1 MPSLCVVGM
10 QWGDEG
16 KGKLIDYLAAQAD
29 VVARYAGGANAGH
42 TVVVN
47 GQKTVLHLLP
57 SGILHKDCLCVVGN
71 GVVVDPGEILDEIAL
86 VESHGATVGE
96 NLLISDRAQV
106 VMPYHKVLDKVTE
119 AAKGAGKL
127 GTTLRGIGPCYA
139 DKASR
144 TGIRMVDLVR
154 PEIFKARL
162 GETLPFVNRLLEQVY
177 GHEALSFDA
186 ILAEY
191 GGYGERLRRFVG
203 DSVTALHRAFAEG
216 KKVLFEGAQGSMLD
230 IDFGTYP
237 FLTSS
242 NASVCGVPAG
252 TGVPPRLVRS
262 VLGVVKAYTTRVG
275 AGPFPTELHGEL
287 GDRIREKGG
296 EFGATTGRPRRCGWL
311 DAVALRYALAING
324 TDHLAITKLDVLDD
338 QPTLKVCTA
347 YRHGDRVYDTF
358 PSDLAVLGDCEP
370 QYEEVPGW
378 QRDITGA
385 EGLDDL
391 PAPALA
397 YLNRIEELLG
407 VPIGIV
413 SVGNERR
420 QTILVESDG
429 LFR

>member
-29 VVARYAGGANAGH
+29 VVVRYAGGSNAGH

-47 GQKTVLHLLP
+47 GEKTVLHLLP
-57 SGILHKDCLCVVGN
+57 SGILHEQCLCVVGN
-71 GVVVDPGEILDEIAL
+71 GVVVDPGELLEEIAL
-86 VESHGATVGE
+86 VESRGATVGD

-106 VMPYHKVLDKVTE
+106 VMPYHKVLDKVLE
-119 AAKGAGKL
+119 EAKGAGKL

-144 TGIRMVDLVR
+144 TGIRMIELVR
-154 PEIFKARL
+154 PDAFKARL
-162 GETLPFVNRLLEQVY
+162 EATLPAVNRLLEQVY
-177 GHEALSFDA
+177 GHEALSLDD

-191 GGYGERLRRFVG
+191 GGHGERLRRFVG
-203 DSVTALHRAFAEG
+203 DSVTALHRAFAAG

-252 TGVPPRLVRS
+252 TGVPPRLVGS

-275 AGPFPTELHGEL
+275 AGPFPTELHGDL
-287 GDRIREKGG
+287 GDRLREDGG

-324 TDHLAITKLDVLDD
+324 TDRLAITKLDVLDG

-347 YRHGDRVYDTF
+347 YRHGKRVYDTF
-358 PSDLAVLGDCEP
+358 PSDLAVLEGCEP
-370 QYEEVPGW
+370 QYEELAGW
-378 QRDITGA
+378 QRDTSKAQHI
-385 EGLDDL
+385 EDL
-391 PAPALA
+391 PAVTLA

-420 QTILVESDG
+420 QTILVEGDG

>member
-71 GVVVDPGEILDEIAL
+71 GVVVDPGEILEEIAL

-106 VMPYHKVLDKVTE
+106 VMPYHKVLDKVAE

-154 PEIFKARL
+154 PDAFRARL
-162 GETLPFVNRLLEQVY
+162 EETLPFVNRLLEQVY
-177 GHEALSFDA
+177 GHEALAFDA

-191 GGYGERLRRFVG
+191 TGYGDRLRRFVG
-203 DSVTALHRAFAEG
+203 DSVTALHRAFGAG

-252 TGVPPRLVRS
+252 TGVPPRLVGS

-275 AGPFPTELHGEL
+275 AGPFPTEIHGEL
-287 GDRIREKGG
+287 GDRIRENGG

-370 QYEEVPGW
+370 QYEELAGW

-385 EGLDDL
+385 QGIEDL